1 MLSKP
6 LRGDTQRGHCRIRSR
21 KKGIFP
27 CVRPGIPYVRR
38 MEEIAMKLR
47 PAFLKNLAV
56 CFSCSHDIRLFLFLL
71 LGAFFRSFF
80 LLRLLLRHRHH
91 PQFRYIY
98 GTVAIHTYNI
108 FGLSRKKSSILD
120 IFFIFIFRIVIQLLF
135 SCNLRPG
142 VEFLAIFH
150 HNSNHEE
157 QTAADWLISIC
168 RSARNRIYNIL
179 I

>member
-1 MLSKP
+1 M
-6 LRGDTQRGHCRIRSR
+6 
-21 KKGIFP
+21 
-27 CVRPGIPYVRR
+27 RPGIPYVRR

-56 CFSCSHDIRLFLFLL
+56 CFSCSQAIRLFLFLL
-71 LGAFFRSFF
+71 LGTFLGSFF

-98 GTVAIHTYNI
+98 GTVTIHTYNI
-108 FGLSRKKSSILD
+108 FGLSRKKSSISD
-120 IFFIFIFRIVIQLLF
+120 NSFIFIFRISVQPLF
-135 SCNLRPG
+135 SCNLRSG
-142 VEFLAIFH
+142 VEFLAIVH

-157 QTAADWLISIC
+157 QAVTDWVLSIC